1 MLILQKNSFN
11 KKDEITNIGFA
22 ISLSLLVLVFL
33 LIPIIF
39 ALLAIKNISPVIHVL
54 LPSVI
59 IIPSLCIAMYFVGK
73 PGNLLKKLKLVDLHP
88 DHISISFVSSILLL
102 FVMANFMYI
111 YHKLLTMMGIKVDPP
126 MIEAILKNSDSSSL
140 WWMCLGI
147 IVLAPIS
154 EELIFRR
161 FIFGFLAPRCGFLTA
176 MVVTA
181 WLFAA
186 IHLSLYSLPALFL
199 LGIGFQLIY
208 LKFGSIYPAILM
220 HAFNNAIAVTLL
232 LLLPQA
238 QT

>member
-22 ISLSLLVLVFL
+22 VSLSLLVLVFL
-33 LIPIIF
+33 FIPIMF
-39 ALLAIKNISPVIHVL
+39 VLLEIKNISPIIHVL

-59 IIPSLCIAMYFVGK
+59 IIPTLCTAMYFAGK
-73 PGNLLKKLKLVDLHP
+73 PGNLLRKFKMVDLHP

-102 FVMANFMYI
+102 FIMANLMYV
-111 YHKLLTMMGIKVDPP
+111 YHKLLTMMGIKIERP
-126 MIEAILKNSDSSSL
+126 MIEAILKSSDASSL
-140 WWMCLGI
+140 WWMCFGI

-176 MVVTA
+176 IAMTA
-181 WLFAA
+181 GLFAV
-186 IHLSLYSLPALFL
+186 IHMSLYSLPALFL

-208 LKFGSIYPAILM
+208 LKFGSIYPAIMM

-232 LLLPQA
+232 LLYPQQA
-238 QT
+238 